1 MFVYLYIYFVY
12 YLYIICVN
20 KLDLF
25 YNLLYTYIS
34 TFISQELK
42 VRIFSFSTRSILS
55 NYSREKVYKI
65 WRISLQSFSYS
76 AK

>member
-55 NYSREKVYKI
+55 NYSRGKVYKI